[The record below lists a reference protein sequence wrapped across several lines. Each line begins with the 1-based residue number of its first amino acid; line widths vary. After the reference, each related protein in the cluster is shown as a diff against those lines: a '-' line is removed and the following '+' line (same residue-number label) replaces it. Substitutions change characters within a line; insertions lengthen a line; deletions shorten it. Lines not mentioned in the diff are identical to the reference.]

1 MPVTSFPGGNGE
13 SVLALDARA
22 AADVALLRPD
32 LSRQPVAR
40 LWRQII
46 PARPGPGLE
55 LPGQPARLALTAAA
69 GMPGRGPRIGGL
81 TVNVTVQDCH
91 GITYTV
97 PAGGLPDDG
106 RPHRLTAQ
114 LKAAPGSQPPG
125 PAGYPLRL
133 LAISLSYQMLPFPA
147 PPNPSPAAERA
158 ASDAERLAGEREA
171 TLAISALS
179 ASPAPGGPLPAPF
192 SDGGALRSWTARASS
207 VEVPASPRAAGIP
220 PRVLSWRRGAGGGL
234 QLVFIPGTGH
244 LLTMAGQPPLP
255 VSSSLT
261 LTAAGPALTP
271 LPAIATDSFLRAS
284 HTAVGSVLFET
295 ASQVV
300 FPVQIVASVRAVPR
314 DLPAGTAV
322 TSAGQLAAG
331 LLGNPLSAVPQQAV
345 LAIAVA
351 AALLAALGMAVSVA
365 ASVAERRTRSALLA
379 ALGVS
384 RARQAGQLS
393 LEHLILSAPAAAV
406 GVLLGAGLAGLL
418 VPAVT
423 VTATAA
429 TPVPPV
435 LVQIPLGWAAAL
447 AAAVSAVPVLAA
459 AATAARRPDPAAEL
473 RAAEAG

>member
-1 MPVTSFPGGNGE
+1 
-13 SVLALDARA
+13 
-22 AADVALLRPD
+22 
-32 LSRQPVAR
+32 
-40 LWRQII
+40 
-46 PARPGPGLE
+46 
-55 LPGQPARLALTAAA
+55 
-69 GMPGRGPRIGGL
+69 
-81 TVNVTVQDCH
+81 
-91 GITYTV
+91 
-97 PAGGLPDDG
+97 
-106 RPHRLTAQ
+106 
-114 LKAAPGSQPPG
+114 
-125 PAGYPLRL
+125 
-133 LAISLSYQMLPFPA
+133 
-147 PPNPSPAAERA
+147 
-158 ASDAERLAGEREA
+158 
-171 TLAISALS
+171 
-179 ASPAPGGPLPAPF
+179 
-192 SDGGALRSWTARASS
+192 

-255 VSSSLT
+255 LSGSLT

-300 FPVQIVASVRAVPR
+300 IPVQIVASVRDFPTVTGSAGGLIVDLAAVQGTLAAGAAAPLPVMQWWLRTAGGAVPR